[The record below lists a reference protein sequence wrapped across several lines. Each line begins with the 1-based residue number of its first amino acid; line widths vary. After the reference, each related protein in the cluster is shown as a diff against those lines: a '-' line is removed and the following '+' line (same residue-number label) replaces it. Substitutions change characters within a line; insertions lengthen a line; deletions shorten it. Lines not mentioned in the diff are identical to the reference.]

1 MSYDLRVFLREP
13 VAPERV
19 AEALGAEVDGD
30 ELVIGDVATGVL
42 TSGEIGLG
50 VSGADSAGYAAL
62 LERVLALAEEAGAR
76 VYDPQAGVEI
86 TRANAAESLRAF
98 G

>member
-19 AEALGAEVDGD
+19 ADVLGAEVDGD
-30 ELVIGDVATGVL
+30 ELVIGEIASGVVT
-42 TSGEIGLG
+42 TSEIGLG
-50 VSGADSAGYAAL
+50 ISGAESAEYAAL
-62 LERVLALAEEAGAR
+62 LDRVLALAEEVDAR
-76 VYDPQAGVEI
+76 VFDPQAGVEI
-86 TRANAAESLRAF
+86 TRANADESLRAF